1 MKKLTHINQKGDAQL
16 VDITDKAIT
25 HRKAIAEGTIQLN
38 KETLKLIQANLI
50 KKGDVL
56 NTAKIAGIQAA
67 KKTWELIPLCHSINL
82 TKIDINFNIDKK
94 NNTIVCQSSCE
105 CFAQTGLEME
115 ALSAVNIALLT
126 IYDMVKA
133 VDRTMVISN
142 IHLVEKSGGRSG
154 TYVSKDSVKV
164 KPKKSANKKT

>member
-1 MKKLTHINQKGDAQL
+1 
-16 VDITDKAIT
+16 
-25 HRKAIAEGTIQLN
+25 
-38 KETLKLIQANLI
+38 
-50 KKGDVL
+50 
-56 NTAKIAGIQAA
+56 
-67 KKTWELIPLCHSINL
+67 
-82 TKIDINFNIDKK
+82 
-94 NNTIVCQSSCE
+94 
-105 CFAQTGLEME
+105 ME

-164 KPKKSANKKT
+164 KVKKK